1 MPESHLTKPRKL
13 PRQSRSVAMVDA
25 ILQASARVLLKH
37 GYAGMSTNVIAQQAG
52 VSIGSLYQYF
62 PNKASILTALHNRH
76 AEQMAQSI
84 EAILAAPGGHGL
96 RGEVVRLVRAAMA
109 AHEMEPELHRQ
120 LEKERP
126 FFEKPTD
133 EPGLSGDIHRH
144 ILRLLQEHPDAVAH
158 SDLALAAWMTM
169 RMTESLVHTAVLHPP
184 HDLDTVRIEA
194 AIVDAIHAFLTYP
207 RAG

>member
-1 MPESHLTKPRKL
+1 MPEINLTKPRKL

-25 ILQASARVLLKH
+25 ILQASARVLLER
-37 GYAGMSTNVIAQQAG
+37 GYAGMSTNIVAQHAG

-62 PNKASILTALHNRH
+62 PNKESLLTALYNRH

-84 EAILAAPGGHGL
+84 EAILAQPAGTGL
-96 RGEVVRLVRAAMA
+96 RDEVARLVRAAMA

-120 LEKERP
+120 LEKERS
-126 FFEKPTD
+126 FFDGQDDAGLGTEIHQHVRQLLEK
-133 EPGLSGDIHRH
+133 
-144 ILRLLQEHPDAVAH
+144 HPDAVKH
-158 SDLALAAWMTM
+158 GDLALAAWMTM

-184 HDLDTVRIEA
+184 QDLDATRIEA

-207 RAG
+207 GER